1 MISVEENDK
10 TDEDGEILHWSKQL
24 TTTFFGEERWATYDL
39 RLHDDEANLSMIKKY
54 FRQICDFAF
63 STKRVFW
70 TDAEIFLYSRKFSA
84 RG

>member
-1 MISVEENDK
+1 MIY
-10 TDEDGEILHWSKQL
+10 G
-24 TTTFFGEERWATYDL
+24 F
-39 RLHDDEANLSMIKKY
+39 DDEANLSMIKKY

-70 TDAEIFLYSRKFSA
+70 TDAEIFLYSRKLSA